1 MKQYRADIDGL
12 RALAVVP
19 VLIFHFFPN
28 LLPGGFVGVDVFFVI
43 SGFLITS
50 IIIND
55 VKQGSFT
62 VLGFY
67 KKRIIRIFPAL
78 ALVLSTVYLL
88 GWFSFLQGDF
98 ASLGKHIF
106 GGSFF
111 ISNLLLWSESGYF
124 DSSSQLKPL
133 LHLWSLGVEEQFY
146 LFWPLLL
153 MLFARTKKAL
163 YLTSATILIISFMV
177 GLYTMHSTSGSN
189 YYSPLSRF
197 WELMFGAI
205 LAGYKANENGIS
217 NKKLLNLISVSGMAL
232 LIASI
237 LFIDESMPFPGY
249 IAIFPVAGATMLIL
263 SNGGVCNK
271 ILSLKPLVFIGLISY
286 PLYLWHWPVYSSS
299 RILLAAEPTAG
310 LKILLIA
317 LCFLLAYLTYKFIE
331 HPVRFGAKKPVV
343 VASLF
348 SAVFALG
355 IIGLMTFRFDGI
367 PSRSINGSVGEY
379 AAITEPYKFFDFPG
393 EIRNGVCHSVDKDT
407 AMMNHCIS
415 QDSDQVF
422 IWGDSYAATLY
433 SGVKS
438 VMKNI
443 GLKAKVSQATDGNGP
458 PFFVAG
464 KVTDSGKD
472 LLQANEQ
479 KLQFVSEVKP
489 KTILIT
495 WMARGGNASQDMTW
509 TVKEM
514 TETIAKIRSVSPDS
528 RIVVIG
534 PFPEWQDGLV
544 RQIIRYYQDKKVMP
558 PEHMKNGLMPEFTE
572 FDSYLSSRLTELG
585 VVYVSAARSMC
596 NDDGCLVR
604 TAPGAKNITTMDW
617 GHMTK
622 AGAHYLIESNKQ
634 VIFEGLK

>member
-19 VLIFHFFPN
+19 VLIFHFFPS

-55 VKQGSFT
+55 VKKGTFT

-78 ALVLSTVYLL
+78 ALILSTLYLL

-111 ISNLLLWSESGYF
+111 ISNLLLWRESGYF

-163 YLTSATILIISFMV
+163 YLTSITILIISFMV
-177 GLYTMHSTSGSN
+177 GLYTMHSTTGSN

-205 LAGYKANENGIS
+205 LAGYKANEKSIS
-217 NKKLLNLISVSGMAL
+217 NKILLNLISSAGMAL

-249 IAIFPVAGATMLIL
+249 IAVLPVAGATLLIL
-263 SNGGVCNK
+263 SNGGICNR
-271 ILSLKPLVFIGLISY
+271 ILSLRPLVFIGLISY

-310 LKILLIA
+310 VKIILIA
-317 LCFLLAYLTYKFIE
+317 LCFLLAYFTYKFIE
-331 HPVRFGAKKPVV
+331 HPG
-343 VASLF
+343 
-348 SAVFALG
+348 
-355 IIGLMTFRFDGI
+355 D
-367 PSRSINGSVGEY
+367 
-379 AAITEPYKFFDFPG
+379 AA
-393 EIRNGVCHSVDKDT
+393 N
-407 AMMNHCIS
+407 
-415 QDSDQVF
+415 
-422 IWGDSYAATLY
+422 
-433 SGVKS
+433 
-438 VMKNI
+438 
-443 GLKAKVSQATDGNGP
+443 
-458 PFFVAG
+458 
-464 KVTDSGKD
+464 
-472 LLQANEQ
+472 LL
-479 KLQFVSEVKP
+479 
-489 KTILIT
+489 I
-495 WMARGGNASQDMTW
+495 
-509 TVKEM
+509 
-514 TETIAKIRSVSPDS
+514 
-528 RIVVIG
+528 
-534 PFPEWQDGLV
+534 
-544 RQIIRYYQDKKVMP
+544 
-558 PEHMKNGLMPEFTE
+558 
-572 FDSYLSSRLTELG
+572 
-585 VVYVSAARSMC
+585 
-596 NDDGCLVR
+596 
-604 TAPGAKNITTMDW
+604 
-617 GHMTK
+617 
-622 AGAHYLIESNKQ
+622 
-634 VIFEGLK
+634 